1 MELLRQGCD
10 AFMDVQSIWR
20 VATVKRVAVSIVL
33 LMAVA
38 GCNKQQAPNAP
49 ASSSAT
55 AAVTPV
61 SGPFTAQELP
71 QFTALDPI
79 DTHTHAFQ
87 DAPAL
92 YAMLKRLNLH
102 TLNITL
108 VDDLDPELKDLTKE
122 RKDAWTVVHHS
133 DGYIAM
139 CSTFDPFKYKQ
150 PGFAENANRILNEDF
165 SNGAVA
171 VKIWKNVGMEIKD
184 AKGNYIMPDNPVFEP
199 IFKDIA
205 AHDKT
210 LVAHLADPNTIW
222 EAPDPKAA
230 DYDYYMHHPELYMYT
245 KAGAP
250 SKAAILVARDHVL
263 QANPKLRVVGAH
275 LGSMEA
281 DFNELAQHLDQYP
294 NFAVDLAARMPYVE
308 KQPRAALIAFI
319 TKYQDRLIY
328 ATDNE
333 FPPDANPQASM
344 KEWEDRYANDWRF
357 FATDDIVETQG
368 HKVQGLALPQPILRK
383 LYHDNAVK
391 WFPGIVGKAN

>member
-1 MELLRQGCD
+1 MDAQSNWRMFSVKKVAMSLALL
-10 AFMDVQSIWR
+10 
-20 VATVKRVAVSIVL
+20 L
-33 LMAVA
+33 AVA
-38 GCNKQQAPNAP
+38 GCNRTQTPKASTSSAA
-49 ASSSAT
+49 ASS
-55 AAVTPV
+55 TPV

-71 QFTALDPI
+71 QFAALDPI

-102 TLNITL
+102 TLDITL
-108 VDDLDPELKDLTKE
+108 VDDFNPQLKNLSETRKE
-122 RKDAWTVVHHS
+122 AWTVVHHS

-139 CSTFDPFKYKQ
+139 CSTFDPFKYNQ
-150 PGFAENANRILNEDF
+150 PDFTQNANRIINEDF
-165 SNGAVA
+165 SRGAVA

-199 IFKDIA
+199 IFKNIQ
-205 AHDKT
+205 AHNKT
-210 LVAHLADPNTIW
+210 LIAHLADPNTIW

-230 DYDYYMHHPELYMYT
+230 DYGYYMQHPELYMYT

-250 SKAAILVARDHVL
+250 SKASILIARDHVL
-263 QANPKLRVVGAH
+263 DANPKLRVVGAH

-281 DFNELAQHLDQYP
+281 DFHQLAQHLDEYP

-308 KQPRAALIAFI
+308 KQPRADLIAFI

-333 FPPDANPQASM
+333 FPPGADPENAM
-344 KEWEDRYANDWRF
+344 KEWEDRYSNDWRF
-357 FATDDIVETQG
+357 FATDDALDSQG

-391 WFPGIVGKAN
+391 WFPGILGNKH

>member
-1 MELLRQGCD
+1 M
-10 AFMDVQSIWR
+10 FS
-20 VATVKRVAVSIVL
+20 VKRLAMSLVL
-33 LMAVA
+33 LVAVA
-38 GCNKQQAPNAP
+38 GCNKSQAPK
-49 ASSSAT
+49 ASTST
-55 AAVTPV
+55 AAATVSANAI
-61 SGPFTAQELP
+61 SGPFTAQEVP
-71 QFTALDPI
+71 QFAALDPI

-102 TLNITL
+102 TLDITL
-108 VDDLDPELKDLTKE
+108 VDDFNPQLKNLNETRKE
-122 RKDAWTVVHHS
+122 AWTVVHHS

-139 CSTFDPFKYKQ
+139 CSTFDPFKYNQ
-150 PGFAENANRILNEDF
+150 PDFTQNANRIINEDF
-165 SNGAVA
+165 SGGAVA

-199 IFKDIA
+199 IFKNIQA
-205 AHDKT
+205 RNKT
-210 LVAHLADPNTIW
+210 LIAHLADPNTIW

-230 DYDYYMHHPELYMYT
+230 DYGYYMQHPELYMYT
-245 KAGAP
+245 KPGAP
-250 SKAAILVARDHVL
+250 SKASILIARDHVL
-263 QANPKLRVVGAH
+263 DANPKLRVVGAH

-281 DFNELAQHLDQYP
+281 DFHQLAQHLDKYP

-308 KQPRAALIAFI
+308 KQPRAELIAFI

-333 FPPDANPQASM
+333 FPPGSDPQNAM

-357 FATDDIVETQG
+357 FATEDVLESQG
-368 HKVQGLALPQPILRK
+368 HEVQGLALPQPILRK

-391 WFPGIVGKAN
+391 WFPGILGNKH